1 MFRGPRY
8 FGNDAQLAK
17 AFGLP
22 KLPVLGENA
31 KLDLQA
37 NFYNLINKEN
47 LQPFGGQ
54 DGLVT
59 IGGPQFGV
67 AQAGLAGRIVE
78 LQARFSF

>member
-1 MFRGPRY
+1 
-8 FGNDAQLAK
+8 
-17 AFGLP
+17 
-22 KLPVLGENA
+22 LPVLGENA
-31 KLDLQA
+31 RVDLQA
-37 NFYNLINKEN
+37 NFYNLFNKEN

-67 AQAGLAGRIVE
+67 AQAGLADRIVE